1 MPFLSYEPDIHF
13 EKPMAAMVIANTV
26 LSTIPGVSAAGFSP
40 EATLMTPGLDAG
52 LILNGMP
59 KDIAIPLSP
68 TGCATPATVTRAM
81 FELCN
86 INPLIINAGLAQP
99 PAVPCIDVYGSPGG
113 DPRDGPAVPDAHALY
128 ERGVTIG
135 RQLSGYSDLL
145 VLGESVPGGTTTALC
160 VLRSLGYKVGVSSS
174 YSSNPSSL
182 KEEICE
188 GAARIITAD
197 GIKDPLDIAKYC
209 GDPMMPVVAGIAK
222 GYGKNLVLSG
232 GTQMLAVEALIK
244 ALGNDMPPFVTTEY
258 VRADKSA
265 DIAKAAELVGATVWY
280 VDPDFGNIGN
290 EALARYTHGEVKEGA
305 VISGSLWLAYMM
317 GHSKEDIWKA
327 ITSFFDKGGCR

>member
-1 MPFLSYEPDIHF
+1 MPFLSYEPEIEF
-13 EKPMAAMVIANTV
+13 KRPMVGMVIANTI

-40 EATLMTPGLDAG
+40 EATLMTPVLDAG

-59 KDIAIPLSP
+59 KDITIPLSP

-86 INPLIINAGLAQP
+86 INPLIINAGLAHT
-99 PAVPCIDVYGSPGG
+99 PAIPCIDVYGNPGG
-113 DPRDGPAVPDAHALY
+113 DPRDRPAVPDAHALY
-128 ERGVTIG
+128 ERGITIG
-135 RQLSGYSDLL
+135 KQLSGYSDLL

-160 VLRSLGYKVGVSSS
+160 VLRSIGYDVGVSSS
-174 YSSNPSSL
+174 YSNNPSTL
-182 KEEICE
+182 KEEICRD
-188 GAARIITAD
+188 AYARIKNDGITA
-197 GIKDPLDIAKYC
+197 PLDIVSYC

-222 GYGKNLVLSG
+222 GYENTLVLSG

-258 VRADKSA
+258 VRTDKSA
-265 DIAKAAELVGATVWY
+265 DIEKAAELVGATAWY

-290 EALARYTHGEVKEGA
+290 EALAKYTKGEVKEGA

-317 GHSKEDIWKA
+317 GYSKEEIWKG
-327 ITSFFDKGGCR
+327 ILSFFEKGGCR